1 MQSYCTRKYQA
12 REPRPSRLLGTLR
25 SDDAMATRKNNN
37 FARASHFF
45 VHFFAVFARLRH
57 ENCLILRFR
66 EDVNK
71 RRHNFILFLNLDMV
85 FRNSTPGG
93 FAYIWQS
100 RWVGIIAI
108 KTERTQIHFLSD
120 VFAAVASS
128 DRKVPIALAKK
139 RTRWILREKAE
150 CKHLTPM
157 RKQKFLK
164 RDIHNVQN

>member
-1 MQSYCTRKYQA
+1 MQA
-12 REPRPSRLLGTLR
+12 REPRPNRLLRTLR

-37 FARASHFF
+37 FASASHFF

-57 ENCLILRFR
+57 ENRLILLFR

-71 RRHNFILFLNLDMV
+71 QRHNFILFLNLDMV
-85 FRNSTPGG
+85 LWNSTPGG

-100 RWVGIIAI
+100 KRVGIIAM
-108 KTERTQIHFLSD
+108 KTERTQIHFGSD
-120 VFAAVASS
+120 VFAAVALS

-139 RTRWILREKAE
+139 KTRWILREKAE
-150 CKHLTPM
+150 WKHLTAM

-164 RDIHNVQN
+164 REHT